1 MSNII
6 ESIEKS
12 QCRSDIPSFKPGDTI
27 RVHAKIIE
35 GDKERI
41 QVFEGVVIS
50 RANSGN
56 RASFTVAKFPT
67 ESEWSGCSL
76 STRHGLT
83 KLKSLPLA
91 ACVVPNCTTSGIF
104 LEKPLVSKVSVSSH
118 QGPRPLRFQQ
128 LDQQRKHP
136 LRRRTKDS

>member
-1 MSNII
+1 MNHII
-6 ESIEKS
+6 ESIEKA
-12 QCRSDIPSFKPGDTI
+12 QCRTGIPSFKPGDTV

-56 RASFTVAKFPT
+56 RASFTVRKFPMEL
-67 ESEWSGCSL
+67 ESSVCFL

-83 KLKSLPLA
+83 KLKSLPLV
-91 ACVVPNCTTSGIF
+91 ACVGRNCTTSGAF
-104 LEKPLVSKVSVSSH
+104 LEKPRVSKVSVSYLPL
-118 QGPRPLRFQQ
+118 GPLLSFQQ
-128 LDQQRKHP
+128 LGSSSGSNRS
-136 LRRRTKDS
+136 RRT